1 MRKVTKIKYFSSKVF
16 KCNLTCQRCSWRK
29 SERSSAKQRP
39 SSSLAPQTA
48 PKLCCWTWQFQEKM
62 ERKASPQGKLVA
74 ETWGRLSCKSL
85 WYFRHQR
92 MKQKKSQRQQQQHR
106 SSREKQRSNVNA
118 FTKSVR
124 NWETCNKFA
133 KCSGTFIFA
142 CNFYDLL
149 ITTGQMD
156 NIIPENNNWQYDNHN
171 NSECCCDCCERFS
184 RVTSWPRFTSSSY
197 LRRAMHTS

>member
-1 MRKVTKIKYFSSKVF
+1 MRKVTKKIKYFSSKVF

-74 ETWGRLSCKSL
+74 GTWGRLSCKSL

-92 MKQKKSQRQQQQHR
+92 MKQKRSQQQQQQQHR
-106 SSREKQRSNVNA
+106 SSDPTLMHLQNQ
-118 FTKSVR
+118 
-124 NWETCNKFA
+124 
-133 KCSGTFIFA
+133 SGTEKHVI
-142 CNFYDLL
+142 NL
-149 ITTGQMD
+149 Q
-156 NIIPENNNWQYDNHN
+156 NVPEHL
-171 NSECCCDCCERFS
+171 FLP
-184 RVTSWPRFTSSSY
+184 VTSTTY
-197 LRRAMHTS
+197 